1 MAYSSRIETPMS
13 GAVMDREEHVADLK
27 RRLAR
32 WVEERER
39 CDNPITRD
47 AAQMAIDYLLD
58 QLHRAMVST

>member
-1 MAYSSRIETPMS
+1 
-13 GAVMDREEHVADLK
+13 MDREEHVADLK